1 MALSFASAFGS
12 AMRHTPIKK
21 LIASRFIFEVIYRRW
36 ESPVLHHVGIALQ
49 PERQF
54 EGNRLGER
62 LVLKN
67 AVADKLAGHL
77 GQHKIFTRI
86 ENVYPADFN
95 FLVQLLGFEF
105 GFFGILIGRR
115 LDISLFQKHLLQQI
129 LIIKTLRVA
138 LQKGRRRQ
146 RALFNMKRLGFLEFQ
161 QRRDIKSVGGVNDDH
176 PLPLLETLHE
186 EITVNRRANEHQHG
200 EAKPKPDE
208 PVFLDKDAGRLKT
221 LFWLGNFHV
230 ARDGCFP
237 PFSGFHWWL
246 LVFAA
251 APKSAATY

>member
-1 MALSFASAFGS
+1 MDLSFAP

-21 LIASRFIFEVIYRRW
+21 LIASRFIFEVIYGGGKA
-36 ESPVLHHVGIALQ
+36 PVLHHVGIALQ
-49 PERQF
+49 PERQL
-54 EGNRLGER
+54 ERNRLRER
-62 LVLKN
+62 FVLKN
-67 AVADKLAGHL
+67 AIADELAGHL
-77 GQHKIFTRI
+77 GQHKIFARI
-86 ENVYPADFN
+86 EDVYPADFD

-105 GFFGILIGRR
+105 GFFGILIGRC
-115 LDISLFQKHLLQQI
+115 LLISLFQKHLLQQI

-186 EITVNRRANEHQHG
+186 EITVNCRAKQHEHG
-200 EAKPKPDE
+200 KAKPKPDE
-208 PVFLDKDAGRLKT
+208 PVFLDKDSRRIKT